1 MDYKIIKSE
10 MDEETPNNVNM
21 NSEKSGLFMNLTAP
35 AVILFKKTLFKDMF
49 KIPKLLVSFIL
60 MVFGP
65 LIAILTIPT
74 GMELYY
80 NSLNDFLGLTY
91 CFYTY
96 CIMFPIILTIIG
108 APLIAEELK
117 SGTMLTLI
125 SKPISRGGILI
136 TKYLALTC
144 FGFLI
149 NLTSLSLITLIAPLK
164 YNFEGVADF
173 FVITL
178 LFSLIVQFFFQS
190 IAFSFSCL
198 FKKSRNAILIPLL
211 IIIITFFV
219 LMAFR
224 PLFIYMY
231 LGDSE
236 VPIYIQFQLYH
247 FDLGYH
253 LFNAYSGFI
262 NIISGGV
269 SENMMYFLYMFGL
282 YTQQFD
288 PDTWEVTFTRNDF
301 YSPLGS
307 LIFLLL
313 IAIGLMLLG
322 YYIFRKRDISR

>member
-1 MDYKIIKSE
+1 MG
-10 MDEETPNNVNM
+10 EETTNMVNM
-21 NSEKSGLFMNLTAP
+21 KGEKSGVIMNLTTT

-49 KIPKLLVSFIL
+49 KIPKVLVSITL
-60 MVFGP
+60 MAFGP
-65 LIAILTIPT
+65 LMAILAIPT
-74 GMELYY
+74 GIEFYN
-80 NSLNDFLGLTY
+80 NSLNDYLGLTY
-91 CFYTY
+91 SFYTY
-96 CIMFPIILTIIG
+96 CMMFPIILTVVG

-149 NLTSLSLITLIAPLK
+149 NIASLSLITLIAPLK
-164 YNFEGVADF
+164 YTFEGVADF
-173 FVITL
+173 FVINL

-198 FKKSRNAILIPLL
+198 FKKTRNAILMPLL
-211 IIIITFFV
+211 IIIFTFFV
-219 LMAFR
+219 LMSFR
-224 PLFIYMY
+224 PLFMYIY

-236 VPIYIQFQLYH
+236 VPIYIQFQLFH

-253 LFNAYSGFI
+253 LFNAYVGVM
-262 NIISGGV
+262 NIISGGI

-282 YTQQFD
+282 YTQKID
-288 PDTWEVTFTRNDF
+288 YDTWEVTFTRNDF

-307 LIFLLL
+307 LIFLLS
-313 IAIGLMLLG
+313 IAIGLMFLG
-322 YYIFRKRDISR
+322 YFLFKKRDISR